1 MGVSFG
7 RSRVADLTF
16 QVFGRAIHPDWFAVR
31 GHRRVAQD
39 GWEADVRII
48 EGGHAV
54 IFRSGPVR
62 LTEVLAGPE
71 TLLPE
76 PGLLFHS
83 PIRHE
88 RSTVLRPSGL
98 MEYQT
103 CFEVE
108 RVDPEVFAHLSD
120 EMTLD
125 ASRGRLF
132 HRFAPANRM
141 APAPISHLHIDAGVK
156 GLSVHAFHT
165 FPDERAIVRTQ
176 SLFEP
181 AHYPPHAM
189 RSDLP
194 GIAHPIPRDF
204 ESQI

>member
-16 QVFGRAIHPDWFAVR
+16 QVFSRAIHPDWFAVR
-31 GHRRVAQD
+31 QHLRVGQD
-39 GWEADVRII
+39 HWEADIRII
-48 EGGHAV
+48 EGGHA
-54 IFRSGPVR
+54 ITFRVGSVR

-71 TLLPE
+71 THLPE

-83 PIRHE
+83 PIRRD
-88 RSTVLRPSGL
+88 RSTSLRPGGSL
-98 MEYQT
+98 EYQT
-103 CFEVE
+103 CSDVE

-132 HRFAPANRM
+132 HRFTPSNRM
-141 APAPISHLHIDAGVK
+141 AAAPISHIRIESRVR
-156 GLSVHAFHT
+156 GLTVHAFHT

-181 AHYPPHAM
+181 RVIQPTH
-189 RSDLP
+189 
-194 GIAHPIPRDF
+194 
-204 ESQI
+204 

>member
-1 MGVSFG
+1 MGVSSG

-31 GHRRVAQD
+31 GHRRVGRA
-39 GWEADVRII
+39 GWEADVWII
-48 EGGHAV
+48 EGGHA
-54 IFRSGPVR
+54 ITFRSGPIR
-62 LTEVLAGPE
+62 LTEVLSGPE

-88 RSTVLRPSGL
+88 RSTVLHPSGL
-98 MEYQT
+98 MQYQT
-103 CFEVE
+103 NFEVE
-108 RVDPEVFAHLSD
+108 RVDPEVFAHLSE

-132 HRFAPANRM
+132 HCFTPANRM
-141 APAPISHLHIDAGVK
+141 ASAPISHLLIDAGIK
-156 GLSVHAFHT
+156 SLSVHTFHS
-165 FPDERAIVRTQ
+165 FPDERAILRTQ

-181 AHYPPHAM
+181 
-189 RSDLP
+189 RITLP
-194 GIAHPIPRDF
+194 TP
-204 ESQI
+204 

>member
-1 MGVSFG
+1 MGVSSG
-7 RSRVADLTF
+7 KSRIADLTF

-31 GHRRVAQD
+31 GHRRVGRD

-48 EGGHAV
+48 EGGHA
-54 IFRSGPVR
+54 ITFRSGPVR
-62 LTEVLAGPE
+62 LTEVLSGPE

-88 RSTVLRPSGL
+88 RSTVLHPSGL
-98 MEYQT
+98 MQYQT
-103 CFEVE
+103 NFEVE
-108 RVDPEVFAHLSD
+108 RVDPEVFAHLSQ

-132 HRFAPANRM
+132 HCFTPANRM
-141 APAPISHLHIDAGVK
+141 ASAPISHLLIDAGIRS
-156 GLSVHAFHT
+156 LSVHTFHS
-165 FPDERAIVRTQ
+165 FPDERAILRTQ

-181 AHYPPHAM
+181 RM
-189 RSDLP
+189 TLP
-194 GIAHPIPRDF
+194 TP
-204 ESQI
+204 

>member
-7 RSRVADLTF
+7 RSRVADLAF
-16 QVFGRAIHPDWFAVR
+16 QVFARPIHPDWFAVR
-31 GHRRVAQD
+31 QYRRISQE
-39 GWEADVRII
+39 GWEADIRII
-48 EGGHAV
+48 EGGHAI
-54 IFRSGPVR
+54 IFRAGPVV
-62 LTEVLAGPE
+62 LTEVLSGPE
-71 TLLPE
+71 THLPE

-83 PIRHE
+83 PVRRE
-88 RSTVLRPSGL
+88 RSTTLRPAGAL
-98 MEYQT
+98 EYQT

-120 EMTLD
+120 EMALD

-141 APAPISHLHIDAGVK
+141 APAPISHILIESRVR
-156 GLSVHAFHT
+156 GLSVQAFHT

-181 AHYPPHAM
+181 RVALS
-189 RSDLP
+189 R
-194 GIAHPIPRDF
+194 
-204 ESQI
+204 